1 MSKFHSNKDGELE
14 KRTFKYQEKLPKLP
28 IPPLEDTCKR
38 YLKALEALQ
47 DETEHATTK
56 AAVEDFL
63 KNDGPLIQ
71 DKLIEWAKT
80 KDRCVFIC
88 LDYRISC

>member
-1 MSKFHSNKDGELE
+1 MFTFHSNKDGALE
-14 KRTFKYQEKLPKLP
+14 QRTFKFQETLPKLP
-28 IPPLEDTCKR
+28 IPPLEDTCER

-47 DETEHATTK
+47 DEAEHARTK

-71 DKLIEWAKT
+71 DKL
-80 KDRCVFIC
+80 
-88 LDYRISC
+88 